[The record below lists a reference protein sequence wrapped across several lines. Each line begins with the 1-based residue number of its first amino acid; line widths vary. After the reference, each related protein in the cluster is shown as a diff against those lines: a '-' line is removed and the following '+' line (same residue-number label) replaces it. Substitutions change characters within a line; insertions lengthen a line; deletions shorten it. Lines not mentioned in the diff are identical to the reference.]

1 MQQQPETPVTP
12 SPMPQLSPELP
23 PHYPPKKSKLWLWIT
38 LAIVGVLVIAGIII
52 TIIIVSNNS
61 TSSADTTTSRQRAT
75 KPDKNNDNEE
85 EDNEDDQQGSAAEI
99 TKCLTSA
106 DFRRSGYTHVKDGY
120 FVLEDGK
127 FKFRSILFKP
137 DSTQYQRGTSN
148 VEMAKLGVLYKFN
161 TDKRF
166 SIELVPNETGEG
178 SKLALERADKI
189 KHDLVSNGIP
199 ERKITVS
206 DPIVATPDTS
216 DDTANRRVTIYF
228 VAPQKCSEK

>member
-1 MQQQPETPVTP
+1 MQQRPETPVTP

-23 PHYPPKKSKLWLWIT
+23 PHCPPEKSKLWLWIT
-38 LAIVGVLVIAGIII
+38 LAIVGVLATVEIIV
-52 TIIIVSNNS
+52 TIIIMSNNS

-85 EDNEDDQQGSAAEI
+85 DKDNQQGSSAET

-206 DPIVATPDTS
+206 DPTVADHDNN
-216 DDTANRRVTIYF
+216 DDTADGRVTIYF

>member
-23 PHYPPKKSKLWLWIT
+23 PQYPPKKSKLWLWIT
-38 LAIVGVLVIAGIII
+38 LAIVGVLVIVGIIV

-61 TSSADTTTSRQRAT
+61 ASSADTTTSRQRAT
-75 KPDKNNDNEE
+75 RPDKNNDNEE
-85 EDNEDDQQGSAAEI
+85 GEDNQQGSTTKA

-120 FVLEDGK
+120 FVLENGK
-127 FKFRSILFKP
+127 FNFRSIIFKP

-148 VEMAKLGVLYKFN
+148 VEMAKLGMLYKFN
-161 TDKRF
+161 TDKQF
-166 SIELVPNETGEG
+166 SIELVPNEMGED

-206 DPIVATPDTS
+206 EPIVATHDTS
-216 DDTANRRVTIYF
+216 DDTADRRVTIYF

>member
-1 MQQQPETPVTP
+1 MQQQPETPATP

-38 LAIVGVLVIAGIII
+38 LAIVGVLAIVGIII

-85 EDNEDDQQGSAAEI
+85 DEYNQQGSATKA

-120 FVLEDGK
+120 FVLENGK

-148 VEMAKLGVLYKFN
+148 VEMAKLGMLYKFN
-161 TDKRF
+161 TDKQF

-206 DPIVATPDTS
+206 DPIVATHDTS

>member
-1 MQQQPETPVTP
+1 MQQRPEIPVTP

-38 LAIVGVLVIAGIII
+38 LAIVGVLVIVGVIV
-52 TIIIVSNNS
+52 TVIIVSNNS

-85 EDNEDDQQGSAAEI
+85 DKDNQQGSATKA

-120 FVLEDGK
+120 FVLDNDK
-127 FKFRSILFKP
+127 FNFRSILFKP

-161 TDKRF
+161 TDKQF
-166 SIELVPNETGEG
+166 SIKLVPNEMSEG

-206 DPIVATPDTS
+206 EPTVADH
-216 DDTANRRVTIYF
+216 DNNDNMADGRVTIYF

>member
-1 MQQQPETPVTP
+1 MQQQPETPATP
-12 SPMPQLSPELP
+12 SPMPQPNPELP

-38 LAIVGVLVIAGIII
+38 LAIVGVLVIVGIIV

-61 TSSADTTTSRQRAT
+61 ASSADTTTSRQRAT

-85 EDNEDDQQGSAAEI
+85 DKDNQQGSATKA

-120 FVLEDGK
+120 FVLENDK
-127 FKFRSILFKP
+127 FNFRSIIFKP
-137 DSTQYQRGTSN
+137 DSTQYQYETSN
-148 VEMAKLGVLYKFN
+148 VEMAKLGMLYKFN
-161 TDKRF
+161 TDKQF

-206 DPIVATPDTS
+206 EPIVATHDTS

>member
-1 MQQQPETPVTP
+1 MQQPETPVTP

-38 LAIVGVLVIAGIII
+38 LAIVGVLVIVGIII

-85 EDNEDDQQGSAAEI
+85 DEDNQQDSTTKA

-161 TDKRF
+161 TDKQF
-166 SIELVPNETGEG
+166 SIELVPNETGED

-199 ERKITVS
+199 EHKITVS
-206 DPIVATPDTS
+206 EPIVATPDTS

>member
-1 MQQQPETPVTP
+1 MQQQPETPATP
-12 SPMPQLSPELP
+12 SPMPQLSPEL
-23 PHYPPKKSKLWLWIT
+23 PPKKSKLWLWIT
-38 LAIVGVLVIAGIII
+38 LAIVGVLVIVGIVV

-61 TSSADTTTSRQRAT
+61 ASSADTTTSRQRAT
-75 KPDKNNDNEE
+75 KPDKKNNDNEE
-85 EDNEDDQQGSAAEI
+85 DEDNQQGSATKA

-120 FVLEDGK
+120 FVLENGK
-127 FKFRSILFKP
+127 FNFRSIIFKP

-148 VEMAKLGVLYKFN
+148 VEMAKLGMLYKFN
-161 TDKRF
+161 TDKQF
-166 SIELVPNETGEG
+166 SIELVPNEMSEG

-206 DPIVATPDTS
+206 EPIVATHDTS

>member
-1 MQQQPETPVTP
+1 MQQRPETPVTP

-23 PHYPPKKSKLWLWIT
+23 PHCPPKKSKLWLWIT
-38 LAIVGVLVIAGIII
+38 LAIVGVLVIVGIII

-61 TSSADTTTSRQRAT
+61 TSSADTTTLRQRAT

-85 EDNEDDQQGSAAEI
+85 DEDNQQGSATKA

-120 FVLEDGK
+120 FVLENGK
-127 FKFRSILFKP
+127 FNFRSILFKP

-161 TDKRF
+161 TDKQF
-166 SIELVPNETGEG
+166 SIELVPNETDEG

-199 ERKITVS
+199 EHKITVS
-206 DPIVATPDTS
+206 EPTVANHDNS
-216 DDTANRRVTIYF
+216 DDTADRRVTIYF

>member
-23 PHYPPKKSKLWLWIT
+23 PHCPPKRSKLWLWIT
-38 LAIVGVLVIAGIII
+38 LAIVGVLVIVGIII
-52 TIIIVSNNS
+52 TIIITSNNS
-61 TSSADTTTSRQRAT
+61 ASSADTTTSRQRAT
-75 KPDKNNDNEE
+75 KPDRKNNDNEE
-85 EDNEDDQQGSAAEI
+85 EEDNQQGSTTKA

-120 FVLEDGK
+120 FVLENGK
-127 FKFRSILFKP
+127 FNFRSILFKP

-161 TDKRF
+161 TDKQF

-206 DPIVATPDTS
+206 EPKVADHDNN
-216 DDTANRRVTIYF
+216 DDMADGRVTIYF

>member
-1 MQQQPETPVTP
+1 MQQRPETPVTP

-38 LAIVGVLVIAGIII
+38 LAIVGVLAIVGIII

-85 EDNEDDQQGSAAEI
+85 DEDNQQGSTTKA

-127 FKFRSILFKP
+127 FNFRSILFKP

-161 TDKRF
+161 TDKQF

-178 SKLALERADKI
+178 SKLALERTDKI

-206 DPIVATPDTS
+206 DPKVADHDNN
-216 DDTANRRVTIYF
+216 DDMADGRVTIYF

>member
-12 SPMPQLSPELP
+12 SLMPQLSPELP
-23 PHYPPKKSKLWLWIT
+23 PHCPPKKSKLWLWIT
-38 LAIVGVLVIAGIII
+38 LAIVGVLATVGIIV

-75 KPDKNNDNEE
+75 KPDKNNDNGED
-85 EDNEDDQQGSAAEI
+85 EDNQQGSATKA

-120 FVLEDGK
+120 FVLENGK
-127 FKFRSILFKP
+127 FNFRSILFKP

-161 TDKRF
+161 TDKQF

-178 SKLALERADKI
+178 SKLALERANKI

-206 DPIVATPDTS
+206 EPIVATPDTS

>member
-1 MQQQPETPVTP
+1 MQQRPETPVTP

-38 LAIVGVLVIAGIII
+38 LAIVGVLVIVGIII
-52 TIIIVSNNS
+52 TIIIVSNSS

-75 KPDKNNDNEE
+75 KPDKNNDNGED
-85 EDNEDDQQGSAAEI
+85 EDNQQGSSAET

-120 FVLEDGK
+120 FVLEDGR

-161 TDKRF
+161 TD
-166 SIELVPNETGEG
+166 
-178 SKLALERADKI
+178 
-189 KHDLVSNGIP
+189 SNF
-199 ERKITVS
+199 RLNWS
-206 DPIVATPDTS
+206 LM
-216 DDTANRRVTIYF
+216 RRVRAQSWLWSVPIRLSTIWYLMEF
-228 VAPQKCSEK
+228 QSVRLLFLSQ

>member
-23 PHYPPKKSKLWLWIT
+23 PHYPPKKSKLWLWIM
-38 LAIVGVLVIAGIII
+38 LAIVGVLVIVGIIV
-52 TIIIVSNNS
+52 TIIIVSSNS
-61 TSSADTTTSRQRAT
+61 TTSADKAPSRQRAI
-75 KPDKNNDNEE
+75 KPDKNNDNG
-85 EDNEDDQQGSAAEI
+85 EDKDNQQGSSAET

-120 FVLEDGK
+120 FALENGK

-161 TDKRF
+161 TDKQF
-166 SIELVPNETGEG
+166 SIELVPNETSEG
-178 SKLALERADKI
+178 SKPALERADKI

-206 DPIVATPDTS
+206 DPIVATHDTS

>member
-1 MQQQPETPVTP
+1 MQQRPETPVTP

-23 PHYPPKKSKLWLWIT
+23 PHCPPKKSKLWLWIT
-38 LAIVGVLVIAGIII
+38 LAIVGVLATVGIIV

-75 KPDKNNDNEE
+75 KPDKNNDNG
-85 EDNEDDQQGSAAEI
+85 EDEDKQQGSSAET

-106 DFRRSGYTHVKDGY
+106 DFRRSGYMHVKDGY
-120 FVLEDGK
+120 FVLENGK
-127 FKFRSILFKP
+127 FNFRSILFKP

-161 TDKRF
+161 TDKQF

-206 DPIVATPDTS
+206 DPIVATHDTS
-216 DDTANRRVTIYF
+216 NDTANRRVTIYF

>member
-1 MQQQPETPVTP
+1 MQQQPETPATP
-12 SPMPQLSPELP
+12 SPMPQPNPELP

-38 LAIVGVLVIAGIII
+38 LAIVGVLVIVGIII
-52 TIIIVSNNS
+52 TIIIVSNSS

-85 EDNEDDQQGSAAEI
+85 DEDNQQGSATKA

-120 FVLEDGK
+120 FVLENGK
-127 FKFRSILFKP
+127 FNFRSIFFKP
-137 DSTQYQRGTSN
+137 GSTQYQRGTSN
-148 VEMAKLGVLYKFN
+148 VEMAKLGMLYKFN
-161 TDKRF
+161 TDKQF
-166 SIELVPNETGEG
+166 SIELVPNETGED

-206 DPIVATPDTS
+206 EPIVATHDTS

-228 VAPQKCSEK
+228 IAPQKCSEK

>member
-23 PHYPPKKSKLWLWIT
+23 PHYPPKKSKLWLWIM
-38 LAIVGVLVIAGIII
+38 LAIVGVLVIVGVII

-75 KPDKNNDNEE
+75 RPDKNNDNEE
-85 EDNEDDQQGSAAEI
+85 DKDNQQGSATKA

-120 FVLEDGK
+120 FVLEDGR

-148 VEMAKLGVLYKFN
+148 VEMAKLGMLYKFN
-161 TDKRF
+161 TDKQF

-178 SKLALERADKI
+178 SKLALERANKI

-206 DPIVATPDTS
+206 ELTVADHDNS

>member
-1 MQQQPETPVTP
+1 MQQQSETPPTP
-12 SPMPQLSPELP
+12 SPMPQPNPELP
-23 PHYPPKKSKLWLWIT
+23 PNYPPKKSKLWLWIT
-38 LAIVGVLVIAGIII
+38 LAIVGVLVIVGIIV

-61 TSSADTTTSRQRAT
+61 ASSADTTTSRQRAT
-75 KPDKNNDNEE
+75 KPDKKNNDNEE
-85 EDNEDDQQGSAAEI
+85 DEDNQQGSTTKA

-106 DFRRSGYTHVKDGY
+106 DFRRSGYTRVKDGY

-148 VEMAKLGVLYKFN
+148 VEMAKLGMLYKFN
-161 TDKRF
+161 TDKQF
-166 SIELVPNETGEG
+166 SIELVPNETGED

-206 DPIVATPDTS
+206 EPTVADHDNN
-216 DDTANRRVTIYF
+216 DDMADGRVTIYF

>member
-1 MQQQPETPVTP
+1 MQQQSETPPTP
-12 SPMPQLSPELP
+12 SPMPQPNPELP
-23 PHYPPKKSKLWLWIT
+23 PNYPPKKSKLWLWIT
-38 LAIVGVLVIAGIII
+38 LAIIGVLVIVGIII
-52 TIIIVSNNS
+52 TIIIVSNGS

-85 EDNEDDQQGSAAEI
+85 DEDNQQGSATKA

-120 FVLEDGK
+120 FVLENGK
-127 FKFRSILFKP
+127 FNFRSILFKP

-206 DPIVATPDTS
+206 EPIVATHDNS
-216 DDTANRRVTIYF
+216 DDAANRRVTIYF

>member
-1 MQQQPETPVTP
+1 MQQQPETPATP
-12 SPMPQLSPELP
+12 SPMPQPNPELP
-23 PHYPPKKSKLWLWIT
+23 PHYPPKKSKLWLWVT
-38 LAIVGVLVIAGIII
+38 LAIVGVLVIVGIII
-52 TIIIVSNNS
+52 TIIIVSNSS

-85 EDNEDDQQGSAAEI
+85 DEDNQQGSATKA

-120 FVLEDGK
+120 FVLENGK
-127 FKFRSILFKP
+127 FNFRSIFFKP
-137 DSTQYQRGTSN
+137 GSTQYQRGTSN
-148 VEMAKLGVLYKFN
+148 VEMAKLGMLYKFN

-166 SIELVPNETGEG
+166 SIELVPNETGED

-206 DPIVATPDTS
+206 EPIVATHDTS
-216 DDTANRRVTIYF
+216 DDTADRRVTIYF

>member
-23 PHYPPKKSKLWLWIT
+23 PHCPPKKSKLWLWIT
-38 LAIVGVLVIAGIII
+38 LAIVGVLAIVGIIV

-75 KPDKNNDNEE
+75 KPDKNNDNG
-85 EDNEDDQQGSAAEI
+85 EDEDKQQGSATKA

-161 TDKRF
+161 TDKQF

-206 DPIVATPDTS
+206 EPIVATHDTS
-216 DDTANRRVTIYF
+216 DDTADRRVTIYF

>member
-1 MQQQPETPVTP
+1 MQQRPETPVTP
-12 SPMPQLSPELP
+12 SPMPQPNPELP
-23 PHYPPKKSKLWLWIT
+23 PNYPPKKSKLWLWIT
-38 LAIVGVLVIAGIII
+38 LAIVGVLVIVGIIV

-61 TSSADTTTSRQRAT
+61 ASSSDTTTSRQRAT
-75 KPDKNNDNEE
+75 KPDKKNNDNEE
-85 EDNEDDQQGSAAEI
+85 DEDNQQGSTTKA

-120 FVLEDGK
+120 FVLENGK
-127 FKFRSILFKP
+127 FNFRSIIFKP
-137 DSTQYQRGTSN
+137 DSTQYQRGASN
-148 VEMAKLGVLYKFN
+148 VEMAKLGMLYKFN
-161 TDKRF
+161 TDKQF
-166 SIELVPNETGEG
+166 SIELVPNEMGED

-206 DPIVATPDTS
+206 EPIVATHDTS

>member
-1 MQQQPETPVTP
+1 MQQRPETPVTP

-38 LAIVGVLVIAGIII
+38 LAIVGVLVIVGIII
-52 TIIIVSNNS
+52 TIIIVSSNS

-85 EDNEDDQQGSAAEI
+85 DEDNQQGSATKA

-161 TDKRF
+161 TDKQF

-206 DPIVATPDTS
+206 EPIVATHDTS
-216 DDTANRRVTIYF
+216 DDTADGRVTIYF

>member
-1 MQQQPETPVTP
+1 MQQRPETPVTP

-23 PHYPPKKSKLWLWIT
+23 PQYPPKKSKLWLWIT
-38 LAIVGVLVIAGIII
+38 LAIVGVLVIVGIII
-52 TIIIVSNNS
+52 TIIITSNNS

-85 EDNEDDQQGSAAEI
+85 DEDNQQGSTTKA

-137 DSTQYQRGTSN
+137 DSTQYRRGTSN
-148 VEMAKLGVLYKFN
+148 VEMAKLGMLYKFN
-161 TDKRF
+161 TDKQF
-166 SIELVPNETGEG
+166 SIELVPNETGED

-206 DPIVATPDTS
+206 EPIVATHDTS

>member
-1 MQQQPETPVTP
+1 MQQRPETPVTP

-38 LAIVGVLVIAGIII
+38 LAIVGVLVVVGIIV
-52 TIIIVSNNS
+52 TVIIVSSNS

-85 EDNEDDQQGSAAEI
+85 NEDKQQGSATKA

-120 FVLEDGK
+120 FVLENGK
-127 FKFRSILFKP
+127 FNFRSILFKP

-166 SIELVPNETGEG
+166 SIELVPNETGED

-189 KHDLVSNGIP
+189 KRDLVSNGIP
-199 ERKITVS
+199 EDKITVS
-206 DPIVATPDTS
+206 EPTVANHDNS
-216 DDTANRRVTIYF
+216 NDTADRNVTIYF

>member
-1 MQQQPETPVTP
+1 MQQQSETPPTP
-12 SPMPQLSPELP
+12 SPMLQPNPELP
-23 PHYPPKKSKLWLWIT
+23 PNYPPKKSKLWLWIT
-38 LAIVGVLVIAGIII
+38 LAIVGVLVIVGIII

-85 EDNEDDQQGSAAEI
+85 DEDNQQDSTTKA

-148 VEMAKLGVLYKFN
+148 VEMAKLGMLYKFN
-161 TDKRF
+161 TDKQF

-189 KHDLVSNGIP
+189 KRDLVSNGIP

-206 DPIVATPDTS
+206 EPTVADHDNN
-216 DDTANRRVTIYF
+216 DDMADGRVTIYF

>member
-1 MQQQPETPVTP
+1 MQQRPETPVTP

-38 LAIVGVLVIAGIII
+38 LAIVGVLVIVGIII
-52 TIIIVSNNS
+52 TIIIVSSNS

-85 EDNEDDQQGSAAEI
+85 DEDNQQGSATKA

-206 DPIVATPDTS
+206 EPIVATHDNS
-216 DDTANRRVTIYF
+216 DDTADRRVTIYF
-228 VAPQKCSEK
+228 VVPQKCSEK

>member
-1 MQQQPETPVTP
+1 MQQRPETPVTP

-23 PHYPPKKSKLWLWIT
+23 PQYPPKKSKLWLWIT
-38 LAIVGVLVIAGIII
+38 LAIVGVLVIVGVIV

-61 TSSADTTTSRQRAT
+61 TSSADTTTSRQRAI

-85 EDNEDDQQGSAAEI
+85 DEDNQQGSATKA

-127 FKFRSILFKP
+127 FNFRSILFKP

-166 SIELVPNETGEG
+166 SIELVPNETGED

>member
-1 MQQQPETPVTP
+1 MQQRPETPVIP

-23 PHYPPKKSKLWLWIT
+23 PQYPPKKSKLWLWIT
-38 LAIVGVLVIAGIII
+38 LAIVGVLAIVGIII

-85 EDNEDDQQGSAAEI
+85 DEDNQQGSTTKA

-120 FVLEDGK
+120 FVLENGK
-127 FKFRSILFKP
+127 FNFRSILFKP

-148 VEMAKLGVLYKFN
+148 VEMAKLGMLYKFN
-161 TDKRF
+161 TDKQF
-166 SIELVPNETGEG
+166 SIELVPNETGED

-206 DPIVATPDTS
+206 EPIVATHDTS
-216 DDTANRRVTIYF
+216 DDTADRRVTIYF

>member
-1 MQQQPETPVTP
+1 MQQQSETPPTP
-12 SPMPQLSPELP
+12 SPMPQPNPELP
-23 PHYPPKKSKLWLWIT
+23 PNYPPKKSKLWLWIT
-38 LAIVGVLVIAGIII
+38 LAIVGVLVIVGIII
-52 TIIIVSNNS
+52 TIIIVSNSS
-61 TSSADTTTSRQRAT
+61 TSSADTTTSRQWVT

-85 EDNEDDQQGSAAEI
+85 DEDNQQGSATKA

-120 FVLEDGK
+120 FVLENGK

-148 VEMAKLGVLYKFN
+148 VEMAKLGMLYKFN
-161 TDKRF
+161 TDKQF
-166 SIELVPNETGEG
+166 SIELVPNEMSEG

>member
-1 MQQQPETPVTP
+1 MQQRPETPVTP

-38 LAIVGVLVIAGIII
+38 LAIVGVLVIVGIII

-85 EDNEDDQQGSAAEI
+85 EDNEDDQQGSATKA

-127 FKFRSILFKP
+127 FNFRSILFKP

-161 TDKRF
+161 TDKQF

-189 KHDLVSNGIP
+189 KHDLVSNRIP

-206 DPIVATPDTS
+206 EPIVATHDTS

>member
-23 PHYPPKKSKLWLWIT
+23 PHYPPKKSKLWLWIM
-38 LAIVGVLVIAGIII
+38 LAIVGVLVIVGVIIT

-75 KPDKNNDNEE
+75 RPDKNNDNEE
-85 EDNEDDQQGSAAEI
+85 DKDNQQGSATKA

-120 FVLEDGK
+120 FVLENGK
-127 FKFRSILFKP
+127 FNFRSILFKP

-161 TDKRF
+161 TDKQF
-166 SIELVPNETGEG
+166 SIELVPNETSEG

-189 KHDLVSNGIP
+189 RRDLVSNGIP
-199 ERKITVS
+199 ERKITIS
-206 DPIVATPDTS
+206 KPTVADHDNS
-216 DDTANRRVTIYF
+216 DDTADGRVTIYF

>member
-1 MQQQPETPVTP
+1 MQQRPEIPVTP

-38 LAIVGVLVIAGIII
+38 LAIVGVLVIVGVIV
-52 TIIIVSNNS
+52 TVIIVSNNS

-85 EDNEDDQQGSAAEI
+85 DKDNQQGSATKA

-120 FVLEDGK
+120 FVLDNDK
-127 FKFRSILFKP
+127 FNFRSILFKP

-148 VEMAKLGVLYKFN
+148 VEMAKLGMLYKFN
-161 TDKRF
+161 TDKQF
-166 SIELVPNETGEG
+166 SIELVPNETGED

-206 DPIVATPDTS
+206 EPTVADHDNN
-216 DDTANRRVTIYF
+216 DDMADGRVTIYF

>member
-1 MQQQPETPVTP
+1 MQQHPETPPTP
-12 SPMPQLSPELP
+12 PPMPQLSPELP

-38 LAIVGVLVIAGIII
+38 LAIVGVLVIVGIII
-52 TIIIVSNNS
+52 TIIIVSNSS

-85 EDNEDDQQGSAAEI
+85 DEDNQQGSATKAI
-99 TKCLTSA
+99 KCLTSA

-120 FVLEDGK
+120 FVLENGK
-127 FKFRSILFKP
+127 FNFRSILFKP

-161 TDKRF
+161 TDKQF

-206 DPIVATPDTS
+206 EPIVAAHDTS

>member
-1 MQQQPETPVTP
+1 MQQRPETPVTP

-23 PHYPPKKSKLWLWIT
+23 PHYPPKKSKLWL
-38 LAIVGVLVIAGIII
+38 AIVGVLAIVGIII

-75 KPDKNNDNEE
+75 KPDKNNNNGED
-85 EDNEDDQQGSAAEI
+85 EDNQQGSTTKAI
-99 TKCLTSA
+99 KCLTSA

-120 FVLEDGK
+120 FVLENGK
-127 FKFRSILFKP
+127 FNFRSILFKP

-148 VEMAKLGVLYKFN
+148 VEMAKLGMLYKFN
-161 TDKRF
+161 TDKQF

-206 DPIVATPDTS
+206 DPIVATHDAS

>member
-1 MQQQPETPVTP
+1 MQQRPETPVTP
-12 SPMPQLSPELP
+12 SPMPQPNSELP
-23 PHYPPKKSKLWLWIT
+23 PQYPPKKSKLWLWIT
-38 LAIVGVLVIAGIII
+38 LAIVGVLVIVGIIV

-75 KPDKNNDNEE
+75 KPDKKNNDDEEE
-85 EDNEDDQQGSAAEI
+85 EDNQQGSATKA

-120 FVLEDGK
+120 FVLENGK
-127 FKFRSILFKP
+127 FNFRSILFKP

-161 TDKRF
+161 TDKQF

-206 DPIVATPDTS
+206 EPIVATHDTS

>member
-1 MQQQPETPVTP
+1 MQQRPETPVTP
-12 SPMPQLSPELP
+12 LPMPQLSPELP

-38 LAIVGVLVIAGIII
+38 LAIVGVLVIVGIII
-52 TIIIVSNNS
+52 TIIIVSSNS

-85 EDNEDDQQGSAAEI
+85 DEDNQQGSATKA

-206 DPIVATPDTS
+206 EPIVATHDNS
-216 DDTANRRVTIYF
+216 DDTADRRVTIYF
-228 VAPQKCSEK
+228 VVPQKCSEK

>member
-38 LAIVGVLVIAGIII
+38 LVIVGVLVIVGIII
-52 TIIIVSNNS
+52 TIIIVSNSS
-61 TSSADTTTSRQRAT
+61 TSSADTTTLRQRAT

-85 EDNEDDQQGSAAEI
+85 DEDNQQGSA
-99 TKCLTSA
+99 TKATECLTSA

-127 FKFRSILFKP
+127 FNFRSILFKP

-161 TDKRF
+161 ETD
-166 SIELVPNETGEG
+166 EG

-206 DPIVATPDTS
+206 EPIVATHDTS
-216 DDTANRRVTIYF
+216 DDTADRHVTIYF